1 MGRHPQ
7 IYLDVAIGSNL
18 SGRVVIDF
26 FTNSSDLLIENF
38 INLCSSSKLASGNTE
53 LSSNSTKLAPGWT
66 IVRGRPK
73 LLTYRNSSVFR
84 VLKGEYMQCGDVIND
99 DGTGYKFD
107 RYFKDYPNTRSH
119 SQAGLVTMVNYR
131 GYSPSGSDK
140 NTDSDF
146 TTNTFGSQFC
156 ILFGSSRSF
165 DGRYSV
171 IGRVVSGMEF
181 VRAIENVA
189 VHANGMPKIE
199 VAYID
204 CGVLDRIETKL
215 VSKEVNEQ
223 RRLLEGLMATA
234 TSDSQ
239 GLTKTDQVGLTP
251 YEEVKCAYS
260 GKVKNRR
267 KPDPESSNT
276 LGKRLL
282 AESLKGVKHH
292 YIPAPTSVAESKD
305 VSPDK
310 DVVPEEEDDGD
321 SESEHTHDLLDEADD
336 SPTSDVVDK
345 ELLDTSTHH
354 DEDEGSEGDLVK
366 EEEMDPITLRLMKL
380 SGKMSECSRL
390 NKNEVIL
397 EDKLKANPRLA
408 RSLKPTFTSSPKA
421 TDGTGVS
428 FTTESPVEASKQG
441 EEEEEVVNIRLTKE
455 LNMPAMVVERVN
467 KIEKKKSKNKTFG
480 WNVFNQDALYR
491 AHKKRLR
498 ETGFNHI
505 LYEKQKQQL
514 GGAFYEPTIVNHEAS
529 ETNKDIVV
537 RNVEKQYKKRDQF
550 SRRRL
555 YDDDAQDISYINERN
570 RMFNKKL
577 DRSFGA
583 YSEEIKRNLERGTAL

>member
-18 SGRVVIDF
+18 SGRVVVDF

-38 INLCSSSKLASGNTE
+38 IKLCSSSKLDSSNTE
-53 LSSNSTKLAPGWT
+53 SASNSTKLAPGWT

-99 DGTGYKFD
+99 DGSGYKFD
-107 RYFKDYPNTRSH
+107 RCFKDYPNTRSH

-140 NTDSDF
+140 NADSDF

-181 VRAIENVA
+181 VRAIENVS
-189 VHANGMPKIE
+189 VHANGTPKIE
-199 VAYID
+199 VAFID
-204 CGVLDRIETKL
+204 CGVLDRVETKL

-223 RRLLEGLMATA
+223 RRLLEGLMASA
-234 TSDSQ
+234 TSGSQ
-239 GLTKTDQVGLTP
+239 GLTKTDQVEGIAA
-251 YEEVKCAYS
+251 YEEVRCAYS
-260 GKVKNRR
+260 GKIKNRR

-292 YIPAPTSVAESKD
+292 YIPTSTSVTESKAITL
-305 VSPDK
+305 DK
-310 DVVPEEEDDGD
+310 EVVYEKDDD
-321 SESEHTHDLLDEADD
+321 ESEHTYDLLDETDD
-336 SPTSDVVDK
+336 SPTPDAVDG
-345 ELLDTSTHH
+345 EVLVTSTHH
-354 DEDEGSEGDLVK
+354 EEDEGSGGDLAK

-380 SGKMSECSRL
+380 SDKMSECSRL

-408 RSLKPTFTSSPKA
+408 RSHKPILTSSPKA
-421 TDGTGVS
+421 TDGAGAS
-428 FTTESPVEASKQG
+428 FTTESPEEASKQG
-441 EEEEEVVNIRLTKE
+441 EGEEEVVNIRLTKE
-455 LNMPAMVVERVN
+455 LNTPAMVVERAN

-514 GGAFYEPTIVNHEAS
+514 GGTFYEPTIVNHEPS

-577 DRSFGA
+577 DRSFGT

>member
-7 IYLDVAIGSNL
+7 IYLDVAVGSNL
-18 SGRVVIDF
+18 SGRVVVDF

-38 INLCSSSKLASGNTE
+38 IKLCSSSKL
-53 LSSNSTKLAPGWT
+53 
-66 IVRGRPK
+66 GRPK
-73 LLTYRNSSVFR
+73 LLTYRNTSVFR
-84 VLKGEYMQCGDVIND
+84 VIKGEYMQCGDVIND

-107 RYFKDYPNTRSH
+107 LCFKDYPNTRSH

-140 NTDSDF
+140 NADSEF

-181 VRAIENVA
+181 VRAIENVS
-189 VHANGMPKIE
+189 VHANGMPRIE
-199 VAYID
+199 VAFID
-204 CGVLDRIETKL
+204 CGVLDRVETKL

-223 RRLLEGLMATA
+223 RRLLEGLMASA
-234 TSDSQ
+234 TSASE
-239 GLTKTDQVGLTP
+239 GLTKTDEQEGISA
-251 YEEVKCAYS
+251 YEEVRCAYS

-292 YIPAPTSVAESKD
+292 YIPTPTSGTESRAF
-305 VSPDK
+305 SPDK
-310 DVVPEEEDDGD
+310 DEVPEQEDK
-321 SESEHTHDLLDEADD
+321 SEHTYDLLDEADG
-336 SPTSDVVDK
+336 DV
-345 ELLDTSTHH
+345 
-354 DEDEGSEGDLVK
+354 VK
-366 EEEMDPITLRLMKL
+366 EEEVDPITLRLMKL
-380 SGKMSECSRL
+380 TGKISECSRL
-390 NKNEVIL
+390 NKKEVIL
-397 EDKLKANPRLA
+397 EDKLKSNPRLA
-408 RSLKPTFTSSPKA
+408 RSLKSTLTK
-421 TDGTGVS
+421 
-428 FTTESPVEASKQG
+428 ESSKQG
-441 EEEEEVVNIRLTKE
+441 GDEEEVVNIRLTKE

-467 KIEKKKSKNKTFG
+467 KIEKKKSKNKSFG

-491 AHKKRLR
+491 AHKKRLK
-498 ETGFNHI
+498 ETGFNHV

-514 GGAFYEPTIVNHEAS
+514 GGTFYEPTIVNHEAS
-529 ETNKDIVV
+529 ETNKDLVV
-537 RNVEKQYKKRDQF
+537 KNVEKQYKKRDQF
-550 SRRRL
+550 SRRRT